1 MGRSLGYHDS
11 EELDRPELNKC
22 PDCEC
27 LFATDACPLCGKI
40 CPEEM
45 RAGNRAKVK
54 PPKKRKSS
62 SGRVQFIEWYHS
74 WWFILLMMYVMPIA
88 GIILFVTS
96 PHSKKSKIIAAASVV
111 AVYILG
117 FLLVMF
123 GSGLLSNLFYDSPV
137 NAKISREEYVALCED
152 MDVEDFYR
160 IADDY
165 GRYVTMDLTVV
176 ERCVETSMDVRET
189 DVTYYRC
196 RDLDGGE
203 LMVCVLDYNLGDP
216 LRFLP
221 GDMIRV
227 YGESAGRES
236 FVGNP
241 TDSTEY
247 PCLYM
252 AYCELIG

>member
-11 EELDRPELNKC
+11 DELDRPELNKC
-22 PDCEC
+22 PECEC
-27 LFATDACPLCGKI
+27 FFASDACPLCGKI

-54 PPKKRKSS
+54 PPKKRRNS

-74 WWFILLMMYVMPIA
+74 WWFILLMMYFMPIV
-88 GIILFVTS
+88 GIILFFTS
-96 PHSKKSKIIAAASVV
+96 PHSRKSKIIAVSVVV
-111 AVYILG
+111 AVYVLIVVLAWG
-117 FLLVMF
+117 WIQSLT
-123 GSGLLSNLFYDSPV
+123 NKSPV
-137 NAKISREEYVALCED
+137 NDDISREEYVALCED
-152 MDVEDFYR
+152 MDVDDFYR
-160 IADDY
+160 MADDY

-203 LMVCVLDYNLGDP
+203 LVVCVLDYNLGDP

-227 YGESAGRES
+227 YGQSAGRES